1 MEMVYKRQEMLR
13 KQGKKGFTL
22 VELIVVIV
30 ILGILAAIAVPAL
43 VGYIQRAQEQGAIV
57 EGSTARTAIQSI
69 ISDASGHPTGNS
81 NEFTYSY
88 GEERITLTIPSGPTG
103 GTVTV
108 DGADMLKA
116 INNLTGVTYTTL
128 GPITVDEN
136 SIVTGFSIHVPGA
149 NRTVTLANNA
159 YTIV

>member
-1 MEMVYKRQEMLR
+1 MEMVHKRQEMLR

-30 ILGILAAIAVPAL
+30 ILGILAAIAIPAL

-69 ISDASGHPTGNS
+69 ISDASGHPTGVADQFS
-81 NEFTYSY
+81 YTY
-88 GEERITLTIPSGPTG
+88 GATQVLITIPTG
-103 GTVTV
+103 GGPVVV
-108 DGADMLKA
+108 DPVEMLKA
-116 INNLTGVTYTTL
+116 VNNLTGVNYTAL
-128 GPITVDEN
+128 GSITVDTN
-136 SIVTGFSIHVPGA
+136 SIVDGFTIHVPGA
-149 NRTVTLANNA
+149 NRTVTLVGNA